1 MFYILLEQYLY
12 FLFSIQ
18 SLIYFL
24 HSSVFC
30 LPHVISLSASPISG
44 EAGSL
49 SSENPF
55 QRQNSHAFRLSLYIQ
70 RESLFPVLCPP
81 QRFSPD
87 SPSSD
92 LLLRKQ
98 ARDMRIYSASS
109 RSAAQRN
116 VPEAVL
122 KMPRSQPA
130 GGLFGARKSRRN
142 NIPPASFHPG
152 SEIPLC
158 HCGLFSLCRGSL
170 HLTCLHLSLRSL
182 WSCSC
187 RRSVNG
193 KRQVNTH
200 NIQHNA
206 LGIRNQK

>member
-1 MFYILLEQYLY
+1 MSSAFLPLPCPERQDPFLLTI
-12 FLFSIQ
+12 LFSGKTAMPFDCPCT
-18 SLIYFL
+18 Y
-24 HSSVFC
+24 
-30 LPHVISLSASPISG
+30 G
-44 EAGSL
+44 EK
-49 SSENPF
+49 
-55 QRQNSHAFRLSLYIQ
+55 AF
-70 RESLFPVLCPP
+70 FPVLCPA
-81 QRFSPD
+81 QRFSPG
-87 SPSSD
+87 SPSSG

-98 ARDMRIYSASS
+98 ARDIRIYSASS